1 MAKKSFIKTLLE
13 RRIPHILGS
22 YLVAGTSLILFI
34 EYLIDKYQFPSSYPT
49 LALFALIG
57 ILPSVIILSY
67 FHGAPGKDEWT
78 KVEKVGIPINVLFIA
93 GILFFG
99 DGLNMWQIN
108 TDNMISTPQ
117 KVLIHIT
124 SLDEYSDEYF
134 NKASDSGLIVLT
146 NTKLDSIRENVESL
160 LLGVYY
166 NEKFQFIIP
175 RSSDE
180 VQFSDKYPILTL
192 HSQWHSNIDKNYE
205 RYDSPNQIY
214 YFNLYQY
221 KKTQP
226 DLESIYF
233 WACVAFPDMPDK
245 GASGDYLRNKNQK
258 NKVIKPSKNIFE
270 FLRGELSGW
279 QDIGNILKID
289 DDTEI
294 INMSKLLN
302 ILLNLK
308 KININ

>member
-1 MAKKSFIKTLLE
+1 
-13 RRIPHILGS
+13 
-22 YLVAGTSLILFI
+22 
-34 EYLIDKYQFPSSYPT
+34 
-49 LALFALIG
+49 
-57 ILPSVIILSY
+57 
-67 FHGAPGKDEWT
+67 
-78 KVEKVGIPINVLFIA
+78 
-93 GILFFG
+93 
-99 DGLNMWQIN
+99 
-108 TDNMISTPQ
+108 MISTPQ

-134 NKASDSGLIVLT
+134 NEASDSGLIVLT

-214 YFNLYQY
+214 YINLYQY
-221 KKTQP
+221 KNIQP

-233 WACVAFPDMPDK
+233 WACIDFPKMPDK
-245 GASGDYLRNKNQK
+245 GVNGTFLRHKNQ
-258 NKVIKPSKNIFE
+258 NTKVIKHT
-270 FLRGELSGW
+270 R
-279 QDIGNILKID
+279 
-289 DDTEI
+289 
-294 INMSKLLN
+294 
-302 ILLNLK
+302 
-308 KININ
+308 